1 MQHIHMIC
9 CIRLIQAGI
18 FMNGKLVL
26 VAKRQFDIY
35 RRPSHLSVILR
46 DKRHPAAVPAEN
58 SAPFKAAMEWLCR
71 AQDVTGCGGVSGGYH
86 FDTGWRGPY
95 PETTGYI
102 IETFIEYSSIMQDT
116 SYLDRAVRM
125 GDWECEIQLDSGA
138 VRGGVGVN
146 DYPIVFNTGQVMLG
160 WAALY
165 RETGERRYLDSA
177 IRAADWLVS
186 IQDEDGKWSRYT
198 YKSIPHAYHTRVAW
212 QMFEISK
219 LSGDDRYRSTAE
231 RNIQWTLSGAKA
243 NGWIENMAFMT
254 EETPLTHTI
263 AYTIRGLL
271 ESSQY
276 QSEPDRY
283 RTMEVVLMAA
293 ENLMKRFELRKP
305 DPYSMPDYLPA
316 RLNNKWKPG
325 AEYSCLTGN
334 CQIAIIWLKLFELTE
349 DARFLNAALKIIDH
363 VKATQSL
370 DSSNPGIRGGI
381 AGSFPI
387 QGGYSPYSYPNWP
400 PKFFA
405 DALILQEKMMEKL
418 EAASV

>member
-1 MQHIHMIC
+1 
-9 CIRLIQAGI
+9 
-18 FMNGKLVL
+18 
-26 VAKRQFDIY
+26 
-35 RRPSHLSVILR
+35 
-46 DKRHPAAVPAEN
+46 
-58 SAPFKAAMEWLCR
+58 
-71 AQDVTGCGGVSGGYH
+71 
-86 FDTGWRGPY
+86 
-95 PETTGYI
+95 
-102 IETFIEYSSIMQDT
+102 
-116 SYLDRAVRM
+116 
-125 GDWECEIQLDSGA
+125 
-138 VRGGVGVN
+138 
-146 DYPIVFNTGQVMLG
+146 
-160 WAALY
+160 
-165 RETGERRYLDSA
+165 
-177 IRAADWLVS
+177 
-186 IQDEDGKWSRYT
+186 
-198 YKSIPHAYHTRVAW
+198 
-212 QMFEISK
+212 MFEISE
-219 LSGDDRYRSTAE
+219 LSGDDRYKSAAE
-231 RNIQWTLSGAKA
+231 RNIRWTLSGAKA
-243 NGWIENMAFMT
+243 NGWIENMAFMK

-263 AYTIRGLL
+263 AYTIRGLI
-271 ESSQY
+271 ESSRY
-276 QSEPDRY
+276 QSGPDRH

-305 DPYSMPDYLPA
+305 TPYSMPDYLPA
-316 RLNNKWKPG
+316 RLNDKWKPG